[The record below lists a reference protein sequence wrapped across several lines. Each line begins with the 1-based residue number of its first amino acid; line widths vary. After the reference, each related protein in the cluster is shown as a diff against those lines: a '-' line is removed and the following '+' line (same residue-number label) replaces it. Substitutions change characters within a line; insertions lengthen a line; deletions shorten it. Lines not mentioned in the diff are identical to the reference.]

1 VILLRSNCVFAGA
14 ARAHAGE
21 VHDAVANHL
30 LWQALNVL
38 LLEDWQRHVAGAA
51 HAVARRVH
59 DAVAIHLLL
68 KTLYMHAVAGEECMK
83 MLLTN
88 CCCRR

>member
-1 VILLRSNCVFAGA
+1 VYLYFAC
-14 ARAHAGE
+14 AHAIAGE

-38 LLEDWQRHVAGAA
+38 LLEDWQLHVAGAA

-59 DAVAIHLLL
+59 GFVAIHLLL
-68 KTLYMHAVAGEECMK
+68 KTLH
-83 MLLTN
+83 MLLPG
-88 CCCRR
+88 RSA